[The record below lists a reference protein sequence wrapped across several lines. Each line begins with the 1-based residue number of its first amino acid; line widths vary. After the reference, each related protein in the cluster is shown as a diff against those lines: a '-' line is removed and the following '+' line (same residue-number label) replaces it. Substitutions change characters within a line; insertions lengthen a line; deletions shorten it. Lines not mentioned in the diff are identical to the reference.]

1 MSCGFSRDVLALWV
15 GGDLSDAEGASAAHH
30 VRACDGCRQLVDEL
44 RTNQSALRT
53 LGCDLIGP
61 SDCVAMRREVM
72 AIIQDQRDAP
82 GWAVRLERA
91 IVLAFRPRPY
101 AVAAGALLAVLSV
114 SLMAQMRHADYG
126 QPPVLDATDTLIRPV
141 RYRTWVLVRRSTGQ
155 PLGGSKIYVD
165 PSSYREFERT
175 GQFPEGTLM
184 VWEGDAR
191 AAESSDKPHRNSP
204 LLLAS
209 LKDRTR
215 FEGGWGYFDFTVG
228 NGAVAA
234 KARALP
240 DSSGCRV
247 CHEQGVRFLA
257 YRG

>member
-1 MSCGFSRDVLALWV
+1 VSCGFSRGLLALWV
-15 GGDLSDAEGASAAHH
+15 GGDLSDAEAAAAACH
-30 VRACDGCRQLVDEL
+30 VRACDDCRQLVGEL
-44 RTNQSALRT
+44 RANQSALRT

-72 AIIQDQRDAP
+72 AIIEDQRDAP

-91 IVLAFRPRPY
+91 MVLALRPRPY

-114 SLMAQMRHADYG
+114 SLMAQMRYTDHG

-141 RYRTWVLVRRSTGQ
+141 GYRTWVLVGRSTGE
-155 PLGGSKIYVD
+155 PASRSKIYVD
-165 PSSYREFERT
+165 PSSYREFART

-184 VWEGDAR
+184 VWEADVP
-191 AAESSDKPHRNSP
+191 AAEASGQPHGNSP

-215 FEGGWGYFDFTVG
+215 FEGGWGYFDFTG
-228 NGAVAA
+228 SNGAIAA

-240 DSSGCRV
+240 DSTGCRV